1 MDSCNA
7 DIIKM
12 LNAVAHH
19 LCRHQGFFGD
29 WDVAGSSRDNRNRA
43 LAVFFLVTLQ
53 HDRTREFAIFHA
65 TDFLLHRG
73 KLWLISACRENVAVL
88 FSQPGEDLRY
98 LRWCLALSENYFG
111 HSRAQCAMMI
121 DFGKSQIFKRQ
132 VS

>member
-1 MDSCNA
+1 MDSCND

-12 LNAVAHH
+12 VKGVAHY

-65 TDFLLHRG
+65 TDFFLHRG
-73 KLWLISACRENVAVL
+73 KLFLISACRENVAVL

-98 LRWCLALSENYFG
+98 LRWGLALSQNYFG
-111 HSRAQCAMMI
+111 HSPPPSPLLLQFA
-121 DFGKSQIFKRQ
+121 K
-132 VS
+132 